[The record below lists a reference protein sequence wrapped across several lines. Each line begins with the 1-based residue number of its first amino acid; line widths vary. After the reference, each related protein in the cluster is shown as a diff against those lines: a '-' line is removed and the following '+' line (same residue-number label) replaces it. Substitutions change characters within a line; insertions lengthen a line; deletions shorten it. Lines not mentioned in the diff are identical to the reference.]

1 MLLSGS
7 LTVNGTSTIQNTLT
21 LNGSNNVIRSGNEL
35 RFNRA
40 DNAVYTRLYDAGS
53 LAANGFILD
62 NINGEGFHFQNNGTT
77 IMRMNSSG
85 NVGINRNNPT
95 RTLDIL
101 GATGIGT
108 LLKLEGASGTTTYL
122 QLAYNGATNA
132 QSGYIGYNSS
142 SQLLF
147 FTNDTLALTIDSNR
161 NLGLGVTPS
170 TWTLGRAIEVG
181 NVGNGIWNY
190 GVSNTNIVA
199 NSIWNNG
206 NKYASNGFAT
216 QYAQNNGNHEWLIAP
231 SGTSGNAISFTQ
243 PMSLTSNGNLLIGTT
258 TDNSSRFQVTGT
270 NSGSVPLVNLVASGT
285 GTFQRGV
292 RLLNS
297 GMNSGDHIM
306 YAVGQADGARNMGQF
321 YFQYNGAGST
331 SNRISMGL
339 HSVDDVFNILGT
351 GNVGIGTT
359 SPGSKL
365 QVEGG
370 EIRATTTNGGVAL
383 YRTGDT
389 GEVAA
394 YNWAGSAYLNLNL
407 VGLFHTFSTSGT
419 ERMRITSGG
428 NVGVGTTSPS
438 GRLHVTTTGITAS
451 APSLGWPVH
460 NAELDTNSRSVFIDT
475 AGNGG
480 VGTAGQGATI
490 SLILG
495 QYFDSRV
502 IITTPG
508 AGSSS
513 PSDQGT
519 GRGRD
524 MMIKAG
530 AADNTVGYSGGRL
543 YLNGGIGY
551 GAGGFNANGGHII
564 MQGLTGSGNVGIGK
578 VPIKR
583 LDVEASVAGEVVQI
597 TNARNNASGDYVFV
611 TLLGANAMNTNNYHY
626 IAGQSGGSDR
636 LYIYGNGN
644 VVNTNGSY
652 GTLSD
657 ISLKENIV
665 DATQKLADLIQLKVR
680 NFNLIGSEEK
690 QIGFIAQE
698 FEEIFPKMVDVDGKS
713 GMKTIKTTVLVPM
726 LVKAIQELKQEID
739 SLKNQIK

>member
-1 MLLSGS
+1 MKVHNLLVTGSLTSGGENISTISSSVSTTVTELSSSLNSRLDGIQTSTGSLNTFTSSANNRLNSVETSTGSLNTFTSSANNRLNSIESVTGSYATTGSNTFNGNLTVTGFIDAQELRTTYISSSILYRSGSTKFGDELTDTHAFTGSMLLSGS

-258 TDNSSRFQVTGT
+258 TDNGARLQV
-270 NSGSVPLVNLVASGT
+270 SGT
-285 GTFQRGV
+285 
-292 RLLNS
+292 S
-297 GMNSGDHIM
+297 
-306 YAVGQADGARNMGQF
+306 
-321 YFQYNGAGST
+321 
-331 SNRISMGL
+331 
-339 HSVDDVFNILGT
+339 
-351 GNVGIGTT
+351 
-359 SPGSKL
+359 
-365 QVEGG
+365 
-370 EIRATTTNGGVAL
+370 
-383 YRTGDT
+383 
-389 GEVAA
+389 
-394 YNWAGSAYLNLNL
+394 
-407 VGLFHTFSTSGT
+407 TFS
-419 ERMRITSGG
+419 G
-428 NVGVGTTSPS
+428 NATFSS
-438 GRLHVTTTGITAS
+438 
-451 APSLGWPVH
+451 
-460 NAELDTNSRSVFIDT
+460 SVT
-475 AGNGG
+475 AG
-480 VGTAGQGATI
+480 
-490 SLILG
+490 
-495 QYFDSRV
+495 
-502 IITTPG
+502 
-508 AGSSS
+508 
-513 PSDQGT
+513 
-519 GRGRD
+519 
-524 MMIKAG
+524 
-530 AADNTVGYSGGRL
+530 
-543 YLNGGIGY
+543 
-551 GAGGFNANGGHII
+551 
-564 MQGLTGSGNVGIGK
+564 GSGNVILGVDASYPTYNTIGFGGTLANGQNRIFAGNSSTNDGVYLQSKQGINFWVNGTSE
-578 VPIKR
+578 VATVTSNSYFRMLAGSGGIQFNGDTAAANA
-583 LDVEASVAGEVVQI
+583 LDDYEEGTWTPDIVFGSWSFGVRSGFYTKIGNLVTANLLIVWSA
-597 TNARNNASGDYVFV
+597 NNSPSGDSFRITLPFTAFGSGNFRAPASIGYTAGVNFNTSRQLVAHVDMGQNYVSFQQLV
-611 TLLGANAMNTNNYHY
+611 
-626 IAGQSGGSDR
+626 SGGNPTG
-636 LYIYGNGN
+636 LTTGE
-644 VVNTNGSY
+644 
-652 GTLSD
+652 
-657 ISLKENIV
+657 ISSTGE
-665 DATQKLADLIQLKVR
+665 IQISVTY
-680 NFNLIGSEEK
+680 
-690 QIGFIAQE
+690 Q
-698 FEEIFPKMVDVDGKS
+698 V
-713 GMKTIKTTVLVPM
+713 
-726 LVKAIQELKQEID
+726 
-739 SLKNQIK
+739 